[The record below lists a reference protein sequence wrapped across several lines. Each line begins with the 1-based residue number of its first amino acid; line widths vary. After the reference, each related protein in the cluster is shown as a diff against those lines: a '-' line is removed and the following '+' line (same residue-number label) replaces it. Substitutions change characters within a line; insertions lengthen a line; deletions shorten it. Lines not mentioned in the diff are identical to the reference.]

1 MGNINKSTRT
11 YIENS
16 INNYLDNDIDVDE
29 ACYLFA
35 DRIYELLEYYDNDF
49 YAKNF
54 DAVALYS
61 NTIAHTVASVAF
73 LDSYKFLK
81 YSCDNIFIT
90 NYDMLKL
97 DLLNSVRDVNQL
109 YDCFPVE
116 DFADM
121 IMMTY
126 DFNLSS
132 GLNKVLEVR
141 CLSEDENNFLLDVC
155 PNHQEDIERYGK
167 GNMITLDRL
176 VRSFNAERRH
186 LHDIGVS
193 DCESYASDNIIS
205 FIKKLYIYDR
215 KNADSILLELAKSD
229 YMVSKFVI
237 GDVIDIDELNKHIEF
252 YSNNDNDE
260 IIDRLLNDSYFM
272 EDAVYTGLVSLGN
285 KDYAGKKIDNYYIS
299 DEITRKLT
307 KRN

>member
-1 MGNINKSTRT
+1 
-11 YIENS
+11 
-16 INNYLDNDIDVDE
+16 
-29 ACYLFA
+29 
-35 DRIYELLEYYDNDF
+35 
-49 YAKNF
+49 
-54 DAVALYS
+54 
-61 NTIAHTVASVAF
+61 
-73 LDSYKFLK
+73 
-81 YSCDNIFIT
+81 
-90 NYDMLKL
+90 MLKL

-272 EDAVYTGLVSLGN
+272 EDAVDTGLVSLGN